1 MFSKKSPD
9 DYKTPAEGVK
19 LKTVTHGA
27 KTSMVEFHLS
37 AGSALPDHTHPHEQT
52 GYLIS
57 GRLILTVDGTPN
69 PAEPGDSWTVAG
81 DVPHSAEILEDALVV
96 EVFTPVRED
105 LL

>member
-1 MFSKKSPD
+1 MFGKKSPD
-9 DYKTPAEGVK
+9 NYKEPAEGIK
-19 LKTVTHGA
+19 LKTVTHGE

-37 AGSALPDHTHPHEQT
+37 AGATLTEHAHPHEQT

-57 GRLILTVDGTPN
+57 GKLILTVDGTPY

-81 DVPHSAEILEDALVV
+81 DVPHSAEILEDSVVV
-96 EVFTPVRED
+96 EIFSPVRED